1 MSFGIVP
8 YLLLKIKTTQDLL
21 HYFIEMLRVFRS
33 AGSVAANNGS
43 NDTSGLTPSNYREP
57 NGSKL
62 VQARLRRAPRFKNE
76 RPQAAR
82 KPQTHLTSC

>member
-8 YLLLKIKTTQDLL
+8 YLLLKIKSTQDLL

-43 NDTSGLTPSNYREP
+43 NDNFRPDSFKLSRAKWVKISAGSFKTS
-57 NGSKL
+57 
-62 VQARLRRAPRFKNE
+62 
-76 RPQAAR
+76 
-82 KPQTHLTSC
+82 TSV